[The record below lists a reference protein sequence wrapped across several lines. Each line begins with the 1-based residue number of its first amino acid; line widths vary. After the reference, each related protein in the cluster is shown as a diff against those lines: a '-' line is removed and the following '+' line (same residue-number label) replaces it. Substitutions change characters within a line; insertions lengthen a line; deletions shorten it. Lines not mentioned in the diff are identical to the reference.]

1 MSGRAWWPNI
11 PQYYYLPVWHAC
23 TCKVVA
29 TIVRVCMSHV
39 LQVNDVTPAT
49 ARMSTRKVVFIVCF
63 IVASVAII
71 ETAGEKSPQV
81 CIH

>member
-1 MSGRAWWPNI
+1 
-11 PQYYYLPVWHAC
+11 
-23 TCKVVA
+23 
-29 TIVRVCMSHV
+29 MSHV

-71 ETAGEKSPQV
+71 ETAGARVRKSAYITDSV
-81 CIH
+81 FFRS